1 MEAKHVH
8 CTGSDLQAFRFE
20 RSRSRSR
27 PHMGATAYAN
37 RIVMSGPSK
46 TDRHG
51 GGRPPLPSIDFDA
64 RTPTAPGGKS
74 QRRRHKVKGDCTRIQ
89 RGGARTNDQPNQAM
103 GGTGTGR
110 QAGGRASK
118 LVWREGGRKEEDKEW
133 YGVRVLTLAR
143 SCCGW
148 SSGSAS
154 DLGRVLQL
162 RGSGG
167 PWPCRLAA
175 YRTDA
180 DRSNAPPPRCPSTS
194 AAAAASASSSMVT
207 DALAESLPPPPPPRP
222 REEVEERRL
231 ACGGGDPFPDW
242 QGSERQDTSEPIGA
256 EPGRFGRAFG
266 AGSQEILAL
275 TAAAA
280 IQEGSREGARRGGGG
295 GRNGR
300 QAGRARAECGRGSN
314 AMQGKRIRKFILLL
328 VPPILHIGAP
338 CSRNFA
344 HSSLT
349 PFSSFRYAC
358 VEFKLRRHGCVAV
371 SCHRRRVLLHPACF
385 FFSCAEL
392 CGQAFQERRKA
403 LTTLLCVFSRFYT
416 FTPF

>member
-1 MEAKHVH
+1 ML
-8 CTGSDLQAFRFE
+8 TGLSCPVPVRQTGTEVVARPCLPLISTRGRQPPQVE
-20 RSRSRSR
+20 SRREEGTKSKE
-27 PHMGATAYAN
+27 TAREFNAVARAPTTN
-37 RIVMSGPSK
+37 RTK
-46 TDRHG
+46 QW
-51 GGRPPLPSIDFDA
+51 GGRERDD
-64 RTPTAPGGKS
+64 
-74 QRRRHKVKGDCTRIQ
+74 RRADGQ
-89 RGGARTNDQPNQAM
+89 
-103 GGTGTGR
+103 
-110 QAGGRASK
+110 ASK
-118 LVWREGGRKEEDKEW
+118 LVWRKEGDKEW

-349 PFSSFRYAC
+349 LFSSFRYAC

-385 FFSCAEL
+385 FFP
-392 CGQAFQERRKA
+392 A
-403 LTTLLCVFSRFYT
+403 LNSVAKLFKRDEKH
-416 FTPF
+416 